1 MQTLVQE
8 KVNTSTFVQ
17 KVTELEIS
25 VSAQISQVVDTDPST
40 LNTVALSTEFANAIG
55 TKKYCVVRYIRW

>member
-17 KVTELEIS
+17 KVTELE
-25 VSAQISQVVDTDPST
+25 VSIIAQISQVVDTDPST
-40 LNTVALSTEFANAIG
+40 LNTITV
-55 TKKYCVVRYIRW
+55 YYY

>member
-40 LNTVALSTEFANAIG
+40 LNTITLSTEFANAIV